1 MPLGLA
7 AWFRSSGVNNVHE
20 LTWWQSLHH
29 FPSASGSGVELTC
42 TPAQHWSNRGLPVWD
57 KRRTLW
63 CGWAV
68 GGPRLK
74 FWFAGDTGYCP
85 VFKDIGRHL
94 GPFDCAAIPIGAYA
108 PRCEALWQLPACQ
121 P

>member
-1 MPLGLA
+1 M
-7 AWFRSSGVNNVHE
+7 
-20 LTWWQSLHH
+20 
-29 FPSASGSGVELTC
+29 ELTC